1 MDLSCNR
8 QTAPELVR
16 MEKLIQ
22 DHERETMKHLLE
34 QDSRIAD
41 MLCRF
46 NVGFPAEMQS
56 YLRQLEKNGKL
67 SGIVTD
73 AVLNSVNALEN
84 KTANI
89 INVREFGA
97 LGNGVNDDTEKIQAA
112 IDYANAHGRAVYV
125 PNGEYFISA
134 PVVLNGCSMYGEPG
148 NVYGIRGTVFECAS
162 KDFTAI
168 RQGSTA
174 TGDIMF
180 NISDIIVN
188 GAETAFEIVY
198 AINSKFERLY
208 AVGCGTGFKIGSPD
222 AVGCMFCEFNNLYTA
237 DCGVGVH
244 VESREYMNN
253 NRFNNGFL
261 QGNQNAMKISVSGG
275 YGAVGNVFNNVEFK
289 STNGRG
295 IQMESCINT
304 VFNSCYFEC
313 GGYAIHMKNYCSIA
327 LNNGTFGQFKQAN
340 ANGDKATIRTEGGGA
355 LTIDGGVVFL
365 TDEYIDHKF
374 MSANIADVYQNV
386 VVHKNIVKN
395 GTADGFR
402 FFDRATANHE
412 QIVTTGTVTIPAD
425 GNATVD
431 FTYEIPFYN
440 VPRVMCVTM
449 RGAEGAE
456 RGLSFLLS
464 SRLPEGGTI
473 SISNTSTGQRSVS
486 FSIYARSE

>member
-1 MDLSCNR
+1 MTVCCNN
-8 QTAPELVR
+8 QSTPEMVR

-22 DHERETMKHLLE
+22 DHERETLKHLLE

-46 NVGFPAEMQS
+46 NVGFPAEMRA
-56 YLRQLEKNGKL
+56 YLRQLEKNGEL
-67 SGIVTD
+67 SGIITD
-73 AVLNSVNALEN
+73 AVLNGVNALEN

-97 LGNGVNDDTEKIQAA
+97 LGEGINDETEKIQAA

-125 PNGEYFISA
+125 PRGEYLISA

-148 NVYGIRGTVFECAS
+148 NIYGIRGTVFECAT

-168 RQGSTA
+168 KQGSTA
-174 TGDIMF
+174 SGDIMF
-180 NISDIIVN
+180 NVSDITVAN
-188 GAETAFEIVY
+188 AETAFEIVY

-208 AVGCGTGFKIGSPD
+208 ATGCGTGFKIGDPD

-237 DCGVGVH
+237 NCEVGVNAH
-244 VESREYMNN
+244 SREYMNN
-253 NRFNNGFL
+253 NRFNNGFI
-261 QGNQNAMKISVSGG
+261 QGNAVAMKIRVDGG

-289 STNGRG
+289 SAMGRG
-295 IQMESCINT
+295 IQLTACINT
-304 VFNSCYFEC
+304 VFNSCYYEC
-313 GGYAIHMKNYCSIA
+313 GGYAIHLTNYCSLT
-327 LNNGTFGQFKQAN
+327 LNNGTYGQFKKAN
-340 ANGDKATIRTEGGGA
+340 TNGDSATIRADGGGA
-355 LTIDGGVVFL
+355 LNVNGGVVFL

-374 MSANIADVYQNV
+374 MSAGNADIYQNITIL
-386 VVHKNIVKN
+386 KNIIKN
-395 GTADGFR
+395 GTASGFQ
-402 FFDRATANHE
+402 FFSRATAKHE
-412 QIVTTGTVTIPAD
+412 QIALTGTVNVPAD
-425 GNATVD
+425 GTATVD
-431 FTYEIPFYN
+431 FTYEIPFHT
-440 VPRVMCVTM
+440 VPRIMCVTM

-464 SRLPEGGTI
+464 ARQPEGGTI